1 MTTPLDALQI
11 ALAGE
16 HAALYVYGVLG
27 AQTSGVGHAPAVRA
41 VSEAYA
47 THRARRDH
55 LTGLVL
61 EEGGTP
67 VASEAAY
74 ELPGRLGSPV
84 AVSGRRGSWSAGCGD
99 LRLAGGEHGGQDRR
113 RWAIDA
119 LTDTAVREL
128 TFRGSPEIFPGAH
141 ESADRLTD
149 PGDQSGSARQ
159 WGESLP
165 RAQSCNEH
173 GAAPASARLI
183 FLHCMNLQCVREGG
197 SGPVGGP
204 HLVRALVLARW

>member
-1 MTTPLDALQI
+1 VTTLDALQL

-27 AQTSGVGHAPAVRA
+27 AQTSASDTPQLFAA
-41 VSEAYA
+41 VSDAYE

-55 LTGLVL
+55 LNALVL

-67 VASEAAY
+67 VASESAY
-74 ELPGRLGSPV
+74 EIPGRLGSPS
-84 AVSGRRGSWSAGCGD
+84 AVSSVALQLERRGASTYAWLVANTVG
-99 LRLAGGEHGGQDRR
+99 DRR

-141 ESADRLTD
+141 EFADR
-149 PGDQSGSARQ
+149 G
-159 WGESLP
+159 
-165 RAQSCNEH
+165 
-173 GAAPASARLI
+173 
-183 FLHCMNLQCVREGG
+183 
-197 SGPVGGP
+197 
-204 HLVRALVLARW
+204 